1 MFYEYKNMYRIFLAV
16 YHTQFKHCG
25 LMVEFEGECTYYDFD
40 PSIVASNKIVESNVP
55 CDKLNYTVFITQTL
69 HSPREIFTSEI
80 GDYNIWTN
88 NCRHYVAKKI
98 RQLMKNASQRKR
110 SKEIVARQLIWLTLT
125 MDHEEIHPL
134 LRMFII
140 MISPEQKK
148 QLMISYMK
156 DLYGNSNIF
165 KKLQTKIINVQDLS
179 QEDLIEDLF
188 SK

>member
-1 MFYEYKNMYRIFLAV
+1 MYKIFLVV
-16 YHTQFKHCG
+16 YDTQFKHCG
-25 LMVEFEGECTYYDFD
+25 FMVEHEEEYTYYDFD
-40 PSIVASNKIVESNVP
+40 PSMVASNKIVKSNVS

-69 HSPREIFTSEI
+69 HSPHEIFTTNI

-98 RQLMKNASQRKR
+98 RQLMKDRSQRKR

-125 MDHEEIHPL
+125 MDHEEVHPL
-134 LRMFII
+134 LRMFMD

-148 QLMISYMK
+148 QLMISYMEA
-156 DLYGNSNIF
+156 LYGASSNTF
-165 KKLQTKIINVQDLS
+165 KNLRIKIMDIQDLS

-188 SK
+188 LSIT